1 MKIQEM
7 IAITYLFL
15 LRHGQTDW
23 NKEGRLQG
31 QIDTPLNETG
41 LSQVDQF
48 VAYYA
53 KEPWDFIVT
62 SPLLRAKQTALRI
75 ASQRPDLRVVEDN
88 TFIERDFGRANGLN
102 MAQIQ
107 ERFPDRIY
115 PDAEDVQ
122 AFHDRSFK
130 AIHALAQRHQNRRIL
145 VVTHGAVINSILKSL
160 SGGMHGT
167 GITTLQNTGV
177 TRVMYD
183 NQAFSLLSISETQH
197 LQDV

>member
-1 MKIQEM
+1 MKIKEM
-7 IAITYLFL
+7 LPITYLFL

-88 TFIERDFGRANGLN
+88 TFIERDFGQANGLN
-102 MAQIQ
+102 MAQIK
-107 ERFPDRIY
+107 EKFPNRIY

-122 AFHDRSFK
+122 AFHERSYK
-130 AIHALAQRHQNRRIL
+130 AIQTLAQNHQDQRIL

-160 SGGMHGT
+160 SGGLHGT
-167 GITTLQNTGV
+167 GVTTLSNTGV
-177 TRVMYD
+177 TRVKYD
-183 NQAFSLLSISETQH
+183 NQIFSLLSISETHH
-197 LQDV
+197 LQDA